1 MTVSYVGA
9 TSAEATSVTLPSH
22 QAGDLIVMW
31 ALRYGSTTPPLIPA
45 GWNYRYLSQR
55 AGGLASLGVAISCKT
70 ALSSAETSGTWT
82 NATHL
87 LAAVYRDDTD
97 YLTLGCPNYRRATV
111 TTLVYN
117 PKLVATTVGNAE
129 GSLGT
134 AMSVSS
140 GWVLGLILTHLNTA
154 GIDTPPTGMTHRHM
168 LTGATQGRLA
178 LADTDAA
185 VSSFTS
191 ASVTVAATTE
201 YITNVVEIVDTGTPK
216 ASAGGLFVAGGLTG
230 GMRG

>member
-1 MTVSYVGA
+1 MTISYVGA

-31 ALRYGSTTPPLIPA
+31 ALRYGSAAGPTIPA

-55 AGGLASLGVAISCKT
+55 AGGLATLSVAISCKT
-70 ALSSAETSGTWT
+70 ATSSAETSGTWT

-97 YLTLGCPNYRRATV
+97 YLTLGCPTYRRGTV
-111 TTLVYN
+111 TTLAYN
-117 PKLVATTVGNAE
+117 PKSGGTIFNSE

-154 GIDTPPTGMTHRHM
+154 GIDTPPSGMTHRHM

-201 YITNVVEIVDTGTPK
+201 YISNVVEIVDTGVPK
-216 ASAGGLFVAGGLTG
+216 TSAGGLFVAGGLTG

>member
-9 TSAEATSVTLPSH
+9 SSAEATSLTLPSH

-31 ALRYGSTTPPLIPA
+31 AMRYGSISAPIIPS
-45 GWNYRYLSQR
+45 GWNYRYLSTRQ
-55 AGGLASLGVAISCKT
+55 GSLATLTVALAAKT
-70 ALSSAETSGTWT
+70 ATTNAETSGTWT
-82 NATHL
+82 NGTHL

-97 YLTLGCPNYRRATV
+97 YLSLGCPMYQRGTGTALAYLAKTASTV
-111 TTLVYN
+111 NNGT
-117 PKLVATTVGNAE
+117 

-134 AMSVSS
+134 SMSVST
-140 GWVLGLILTHLNTA
+140 GWVLGLALAHSNTA

-178 LADTDAA
+178 LADTNAA
-185 VSSFTS
+185 VSSFT
-191 ASVTVAATTE
+191 AANVSVSSSID
-201 YITNVVEIVDTGTPK
+201 YLTNVVEIIDTGVPK
-216 ASAGGLFVAGGLTG
+216 SSGGGLFVSGGLTG

>member
-9 TSAEATSVTLPSH
+9 SSAEDTSLTLPSH

-31 ALRYGSTTPPLIPA
+31 ALRYGSTAGPTIPS
-45 GWNYRYLSQR
+45 GWNYRFLSQR
-55 AGGLASLGVAISCKT
+55 AGSLASLSVAIAYKIAT
-70 ALSSAETSGTWT
+70 SSAETSGTWT

-87 LAAVYRDDTD
+87 LAAVYRDDAN
-97 YLTLGCPNYRRATV
+97 YIFLGTPTYRRAT
-111 TTLVYN
+111 TTTPAYN
-117 PKLVATTVGNAE
+117 GKAAATTVNNGE
-129 GSLGT
+129 GTLPT
-134 AMSVSS
+134 MAVSS

-168 LTGATQGRLA
+168 LTGASQGRLA

-185 VSSFTS
+185 VSSFTTTTI
-191 ASVTVAATTE
+191 TVAASVD
-201 YITNVVEIVDTGTPK
+201 YISNVVEIIDTGIPK
-216 ASAGGLFVAGGLTG
+216 SSGGGLFVAGGLSG

>member
-9 TSAEATSVTLPSH
+9 SSAESTSVTLPSH

-31 ALRYGSTTPPLIPA
+31 VMRFGSTAGPTIPA
-45 GWNYRYLSQR
+45 GWNYRFLTQR
-55 AGGLASLGVAISCKT
+55 AGTGVSFSIAIAYKI
-70 ALSSAETSGTWT
+70 AASSAETSGTWT

-87 LAAVYRDDTD
+87 LAGVYRDDAD
-97 YLTLGCPNYRRATV
+97 YIVLGTPTYRRAE
-111 TTLVYN
+111 TTTPSYN
-117 PKLVATTVGNAE
+117 GKLAATTVSNAE
-129 GSLGT
+129 GILS
-134 AMSVSS
+134 AMAVSS
-140 GWVLGLILTHLNTA
+140 GWVLGLIGVNLNTA

-185 VSSFTS
+185 VSSFTT
-191 ASVTVAATTE
+191 ATVTLAAATN
-201 YITNVVEIVDTGTPK
+201 YISNVVEIVDTGTPK
-216 ASAGGLFVAGGLTG
+216 TSAGGLFVAGGLTG

>member
-1 MTVSYVGA
+1 MTISYVGA

-31 ALRYGSTTPPLIPA
+31 ALRYGSAAGPTIPA

-55 AGGLASLGVAISCKT
+55 AGSLATLSVAISCKT
-70 ALSSAETSGTWT
+70 ATSSAETSGTWT

-97 YLTLGCPNYRRATV
+97 YLTLGCPTYRRGTV
-111 TTLVYN
+111 TTLAYN
-117 PKLVATTVGNAE
+117 PKSGGTIFNSE

-201 YITNVVEIVDTGTPK
+201 YISNVVEIVDTGVPK
-216 ASAGGLFVAGGLTG
+216 TSAGGLFVAGGLTG

>member
-1 MTVSYVGA
+1 MTVAYVGA

-70 ALSSAETSGTWT
+70 ATSSAETSGTWT

-97 YLTLGCPNYRRATV
+97 YLTLGCPNYRRGGV

-117 PKLVATTVGNAE
+117 PKSGGTIFNSE

-140 GWVLGLILTHLNTA
+140 GWVLGLILTHLTTA

-191 ASVTVAATTE
+191 ASVTVAASVD
-201 YITNVVEIVDTGTPK
+201 YISNVVEIVDTGVPK
-216 ASAGGLFVAGGLTG
+216 KSAGGLFVAGGLTG